1 MIIIKGLLVTNHFL
15 TSEKFNTLHRHLIES
30 AEKSGI
36 ELLHKTNLELACESS
51 FDCEFALFW
60 DKDTTL
66 AKRIENS
73 GIRSFN
79 SSRAIELCDNKA
91 KTYTALDGKIKMPKT
106 IPAPLTYF
114 KSDLSD
120 FVSRAVEIL
129 GLPIVF
135 KECFGSF
142 GEQVYLCK
150 SVDEI
155 NQKLSE
161 KPFILQEYI
170 SSSKGKDIR
179 IEVVG
184 GKAVCAMRRK
194 NECDFRS
201 NITNGGTA
209 EAYSP
214 SPEEERIA
222 VEACRILG
230 LDFGGVDILD
240 GGFLCEVNSN
250 AHIINIMNTT
260 KTDIAP
266 LIFEYIK
273 EEIK

>member
-1 MIIIKGLLVTNHFL
+1 MIIIKGILVTNHFL
-15 TSEKFNTLHRHLIES
+15 TSEKYNTLHRHLIES

-36 ELLHKTNLELACESS
+36 ELLRKTNLELACENS
-51 FDCEFALFW
+51 FNCEFALFW
-60 DKDTTL
+60 DKDTVL

-73 GIRSFN
+73 GVRAFN

-91 KTYTALDGKIKMPKT
+91 KTFLELDGKIKMPKT
-106 IPAPLTYF
+106 IPSPLTYF

-120 FVSRAVEIL
+120 FVNKAADIL
-129 GLPIVF
+129 GLPLVF

-150 SVDEI
+150 SIDEI
-155 NQKLSE
+155 KQKVSE

-170 SSSKGKDIR
+170 ASSKGRDVR
-179 IEVVG
+179 VEVVG

-194 NECDFRS
+194 NNSDFRA

-214 SPEEERIA
+214 SSEEERAA

-250 AHIINIMNTT
+250 AHIINIMNAT